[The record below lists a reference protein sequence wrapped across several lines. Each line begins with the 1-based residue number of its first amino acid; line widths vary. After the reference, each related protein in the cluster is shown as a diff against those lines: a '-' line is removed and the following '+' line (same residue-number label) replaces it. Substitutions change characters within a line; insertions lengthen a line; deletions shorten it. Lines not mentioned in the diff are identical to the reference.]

1 MKQKAYIVEDE
12 LNNRD
17 LLIDLINEN
26 FSNSIEIIGSS
37 DSVRETEVFIANN
50 QVDLL
55 FLDIE
60 VSDGII
66 FELLNT
72 IDYIKYKLIFIT
84 GYSQYAIKAIKYAA
98 VDYLL
103 KPIDTKEFVAAVNK
117 VLIDRIQKNP
127 VLEDLIRRKKFD
139 IAEYILIYNGEINE
153 KIFMVDI
160 IYIESDGFG
169 SKVYHRSN
177 VTNSSKPIGIFED
190 ILPEELFFRCHKSLI
205 INRNYIKQVDKGRN
219 LSLTLRN
226 NVELQVSVRK
236 KDEFLE
242 WFKLY

>member
-1 MKQKAYIVEDE
+1 M
-12 LNNRD
+12 
-17 LLIDLINEN
+17 
-26 FSNSIEIIGSS
+26 
-37 DSVRETEVFIANN
+37 
-50 QVDLL
+50 
-55 FLDIE
+55 
-60 VSDGII
+60 
-66 FELLNT
+66 LNT

-103 KPIDTKEFVAAVNK
+103 KPIDTNEFVAVVNK
-117 VLIDRIQKNP
+117 VILEKIQKNP

-139 IAEYILIYNGEINE
+139 IAEYLLIYNGETNE
-153 KIFMVDI
+153 KIFMINI

-169 SKVYHRSN
+169 SNVYHGN
-177 VTNSSKPIGIFED
+177 YVTSSAKPIGVFED

-205 INRNYIKQVDKGRN
+205 INRNFIKQVDKGRN
-219 LSLTLRN
+219 LSLTLKN

-236 KDEFLE
+236 KDEFLD